1 MSTQEIST
9 TLLAIKEMNVADLMK
24 VLKTVTAELEKK
36 TKPVKAPKAP
46 KAVKGAKAPK
56 EEKVK
61 GETPTHL
68 KKNNAWVA
76 YVKEHARQNGW
87 EAFTIQQK
95 TGELEI
101 AASELRDGVHVH
113 GATGKGMIH
122 KEAMSYAKSLWSAKT
137 QTGSHKEIYE
147 AFEAQYESG
156 SDMEEPNVAA
166 TAAAAWIP
174 PAEGTVKPWNYQG
187 HVYLRD
193 RDNHVWDMT
202 EEGEMGTWEGIYLP
216 EKDDIDIHAK
226 EPAYE

>member
-36 TKPVKAPKAP
+36 TKPVKAPKA
-46 KAVKGAKAPK
+46 VKGAKAPK

-76 YVKEHARQNGW
+76 YVKEHARKNGW

-113 GATGKGMIH
+113 GATGKGMIQ
-122 KEAMSYAKSLWSAKT
+122 KEAMSYAKFLWSAKT
-137 QTGSHKEIYE
+137 QTGSHKEIYM

-156 SDMEEPNVAA
+156 SDTEEPNVAA
-166 TAAAAWIP
+166 TAAAAWVP

-193 RDNHVWDMT
+193 RDNYVWDKT
-202 EEGEMGTWEGIYLP
+202 KEGELGSWKGLYLP
-216 EKDDIDIHAK
+216 MEDRIDTTVK

>member
-36 TKPVKAPKAP
+36 TKPVKAPKA
-46 KAVKGAKAPK
+46 VKGAKAPK

-76 YVKEHARQNGW
+76 YVKEFTRKNGW

-101 AASELRDGVHVH
+101 AASEFRDGVHVH
-113 GATGKGMIH
+113 GATGKGMIQ

-137 QTGSHKEIYE
+137 RTGSHKEIYE

-156 SDMEEPNVAA
+156 SDTEEPNVAA
-166 TAAAAWIP
+166 TAAAAWVP

-202 EEGEMGTWEGIYLP
+202 KEGEMGTWKGLYLP
-216 EKDDIDIHAK
+216 MEDRMDTTVN
-226 EPAYE
+226 EPVYE